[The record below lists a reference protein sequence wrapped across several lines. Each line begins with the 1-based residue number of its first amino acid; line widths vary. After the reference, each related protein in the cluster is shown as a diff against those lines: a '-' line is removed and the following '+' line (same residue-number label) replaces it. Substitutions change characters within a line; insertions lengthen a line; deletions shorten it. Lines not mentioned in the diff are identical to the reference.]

1 MRKCEDSF
9 PTPNELIGEDVY
21 DMLYIFDNE
30 KEVVAYVV
38 STYNLDRAELINE
51 LYEEE
56 GMRGE
61 FGRKNYLRGA
71 TVKGKDIF
79 IRELMSGE
87 YVLWVGY

>member
-9 PTPNELIGEDVY
+9 PIPNELMGEDVY

-30 KEVVAYVV
+30 KEAVEYVV
-38 STYNLDRAELINE
+38 NTYHLDKVKLMEE

-56 GMRGE
+56 GISRE
-61 FGRKNYLRGA
+61 FGRKDYLRGA